1 MHEAI
6 RRGYDVGSGPGAV
19 NGSVLDG
26 GRSNDR
32 SVTDDAA

>member
-19 NGSVLDG
+19 NGSILDG
-26 GRSNDR
+26 DRPNDR
-32 SVTDDAA
+32 GVTDGRD